1 MITRNTAYEEYK
13 SSNEKI
19 NKEYYNLSSPEQS
32 HFELLEGQLKADY
45 EKDLEPYQWFRDL
58 RIRHMNEEYDS
69 CTSSLT
75 EKYISDLAKL
85 VVEHQ
90 DRSKAF
96 TEEYWKSRKTSYAQ
110 YEKDNNLADTQ
121 ARESMSRALASC
133 VAPSEKT
140 E

>member
-1 MITRNTAYEEYK
+1 MTRNTAYEDYK
-13 SSNEKI
+13 TSNEKI

-32 HFELLEGQLKADY
+32 HFELLEEQLKADY
-45 EKDLEPYQWFRDL
+45 EKALEPFQWFRDL

-75 EKYISDLAKL
+75 EKYISELTKL

-90 DRSKAF
+90 DRSKLYS
-96 TEEYWKSRKTSYAQ
+96 EEYWKSRKTSYAQ
-110 YEKDNNLADTQ
+110 YEKDNDLVDSE
-121 ARESMSRALASC
+121 ARKSMSLALASC
-133 VAPSEKT
+133 IAPSKER